1 MTADAASHGLSAGIR
16 PAFTTLSP
24 LNAVADGGAAT

>member
-1 MTADAASHGLSAGIR
+1 MTAHAASRMLSVVIR

-24 LNAVADGGAAT
+24 LNAGFAR

>member
-1 MTADAASHGLSAGIR
+1 MTAHTAFSGLSGVIR

-24 LNAVADGGAAT
+24 LNAVAAR